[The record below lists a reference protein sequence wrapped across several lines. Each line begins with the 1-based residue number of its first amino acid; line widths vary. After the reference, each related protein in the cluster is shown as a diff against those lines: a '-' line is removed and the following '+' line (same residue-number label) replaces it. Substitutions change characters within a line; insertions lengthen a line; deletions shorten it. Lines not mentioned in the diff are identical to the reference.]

1 VLLVAR
7 LLCSSDPVYV
17 ILLGLPGAGKG
28 TQAALLQEATGLPHI
43 TTGELFRENIRLGT
57 DLGKKAQPYVESG
70 RLVPDEITIG
80 MLLDRIAQPDCDDGC
95 MLDGYP
101 RNVEQARALDEA
113 LAKSEKRI
121 DRAINIR
128 VSTDE
133 LVRRLAGRW
142 SCPKCGAVYHETNQ
156 PPKTSG
162 VCDNCGSQLYQ
173 REDDKP
179 EVVRT
184 RLEVNLKNLES
195 LLDHYRAQGKLCEA
209 DGEAG
214 VDEVTR
220 AVRGCLEGER

>member
-1 VLLVAR
+1 L
-7 LLCSSDPVYV
+7 YV

-28 TQAALLQEATGLPHI
+28 TQAALLEEETRLPHV

-57 DLGKKAQPYVESG
+57 ELGKKAQPFVESG
-70 RLVPDEITIG
+70 KLVPDEITIG

-95 MLDGYP
+95 MLDGFP
-101 RNVEQARALDEA
+101 RNTEQARALDEA
-113 LAKSEKRI
+113 LAATGKKI
-121 DRAINIR
+121 DRAIYIR
-128 VSTDE
+128 VPTEE

-142 SCPKCGAVYHETNQ
+142 SCPQCGAVYHETNQ
-156 PPKTSG
+156 PPQTAG

-184 RLEVNLKNLES
+184 RLEVNQKNLEP
-195 LLDHYRAQGKLCEA
+195 LLDYYRALGKLCEA

-214 VDEVTR
+214 VEEVTR
-220 AVRGCLEGER
+220 AVRSCLEGER

>member
-1 VLLVAR
+1 L
-7 LLCSSDPVYV
+7 YV

-28 TQAALLQEATGLPHI
+28 TQAALLEEQTRLPHV

-57 DLGKKAQPYVESG
+57 ELGKKAQPFVESG

-95 MLDGYP
+95 MLDGFP
-101 RNVEQARALDEA
+101 RNTEQARALDEA
-113 LAKSEKRI
+113 LAATGKKI
-121 DRAINIR
+121 DRAIYIR
-128 VSTDE
+128 VPTEE

-142 SCPKCGAVYHETNQ
+142 SCPQCGAVYHETNQ
-156 PPKTSG
+156 PPQKAD

-184 RLEVNLKNLES
+184 RLEVNQKNLEP
-195 LLDHYRAQGKLCEA
+195 LLDYYRALGKLCEA

-214 VDEVTR
+214 VEEVAR
-220 AVRGCLEGER
+220 AVRSCLEGER

>member
-1 VLLVAR
+1 
-7 LLCSSDPVYV
+7 V

-28 TQAALLQEATGLPHI
+28 TQAALLEEETRLPHV

-57 DLGKKAQPYVESG
+57 ELGKKAQPFVESG

-95 MLDGYP
+95 MLDGFP
-101 RNVEQARALDEA
+101 RNTEQARALDEA
-113 LAKSEKRI
+113 LAATGKQI
-121 DRAINIR
+121 DRAIYIR
-128 VSTDE
+128 VPTEE

-142 SCPKCGAVYHETNQ
+142 SCPQCGAVYHETSQ
-156 PPKTSG
+156 PPQTPG

-184 RLEVNLKNLES
+184 RLEVNQKNLEP
-195 LLDHYRAQGKLCEA
+195 LLDYYRQQGKLCEA
-209 DGEAG
+209 DGEAA
-214 VDEVTR
+214 VEEVTR
-220 AVRGCLEGER
+220 SVRSCLEGER